1 MSLALFI
8 SFAMIVVSLA
18 AAAACLGIAVRSLNW
33 LPTSSA
39 PRRSWIRITT
49 ELCVTSLWILFIM
62 TASIWA
68 WAVLY
73 IQIDLFATFEEALY
87 FSIVSF
93 TTVGYGDVIIEGR
106 WRLIAGMTAA
116 HGLLSFGLYTA
127 FFVEVLDFP
136 QRGARPNKQLDS
148 QPIVHIQD

>member
-1 MSLALFI
+1 
-8 SFAMIVVSLA
+8 
-18 AAAACLGIAVRSLNW
+18 
-33 LPTSSA
+33 
-39 PRRSWIRITT
+39 
-49 ELCVTSLWILFIM
+49 M